1 MTNLTMR
8 QRSQLVQ
15 VAERGLNREPSADR
29 GDYIVAAVG
38 IVGCVVILILAALGV
53 V

>member
-1 MTNLTMR
+1 LNITMK

-38 IVGCVVILILAALGV
+38 VVVCVVILILNLLGV
-53 V
+53 A